1 MPNTRFQQYLEAE
14 VLGADPI
21 KLVTMLYRGALDAV
35 TAARRSL
42 GSGLVS
48 ERSRQI
54 TKAWEIVH
62 ELNRSLDSEQGGQ
75 LSRNLAELYVYIQQ
89 RLLDAN
95 ARQADE
101 PLAEVEKLLA
111 TLWEAWRGL
120 TPAAVRAPV
129 VADVYEPV
137 SCEA

>member
-120 TPAAVRAPV
+120 TPAAVRAPA

>member
-120 TPAAVRAPV
+120 TPAAVRTPV